1 MRPSRI
7 VSGFTVPLVLALA
20 AGNGL
25 AGLPGPAASAA
36 ASATTSVMSW
46 GDNSAGELGNGTLT
60 ASTKP
65 AAVGGSG
72 GLQAISAGGR
82 HVLGLRPDG
91 TVLSWG
97 DDTSGQVGN
106 GKASAN
112 DNAENPVAVNG
123 LAGVTQV
130 SAGAE
135 HSLAL
140 LSNGTVM
147 AWGDNTRGELGDGTH
162 TSSAVPVAVKGLTGV
177 KAVSAGNEFS
187 LALLTGGQV
196 MAWGDGV
203 DGQLGDG
210 RYASS
215 DVPVA
220 VKGLTGVTAVSAGGH
235 HALALISG
243 GTMEA
248 WGENLDG
255 QLGDGGQEGSSNV
268 PVKVMNVASAVAIS
282 AGDAFSLALLPG
294 GTVDGWGDNGFFELG
309 QPNGFPGGI
318 GSSNVPVQVPGLAN
332 VTAISAGGL
341 FGLALLSGGTVDGW
355 GDGAFGQLGNG
366 STNAVITPTAVT
378 GLTGVSGI
386 SAGDVSSI
394 ALVGTAAPAPPTP
407 VPSIWQVSATP
418 LPHNPAA
425 VSDQEFNGVSA
436 VSTSQAWAV
445 GNQSKSTQ
453 SPLAERWNGT
463 SWSKVAVPLPA
474 GASGGTLNGVEDL
487 SPGNA
492 WAVGSSSTSG
502 STFTQSLIEHWSG
515 GHWSVVP
522 SPDPGISNT
531 LTAIGGTGPKDL
543 WAVGWFEDTTEQFIA
558 MLLLHWNG
566 TTWSFTTPP
575 AEGGIQFAEAVT
587 AIAPDDV
594 WVVGDTATETVSA
607 HWDGTSWTQV
617 ATPILT
623 SKDSQNFLTGV
634 TALGADNIW
643 ATGYEGN
650 VNDTLFSQPYVLH
663 WTGSSWT
670 LRRTPDTGTEGSQ
683 LRAIHA
689 FSSNDIWAIGTTEQ
703 TDGALLALTEHFNGT
718 RWAISPALDPGQTG
732 PVPDGNLS
740 AIASPAPKT
749 LWAVGTQEIAGQCC
763 LRTLALTTSRG

>member
-1 MRPSRI
+1 MRLSRI
-7 VSGFTVPLVLALA
+7 VSGFTVLLVLALG
-20 AGNGL
+20 AGGGL
-25 AGLPGPAASAA
+25 AGQPVASAA
-36 ASATTSVMSW
+36 SRATTSVMSW

-60 ASTKP
+60 ASTTP
-65 AAVGGSG
+65 VATGGSG

-82 HVLGLRPDG
+82 HVLGLLSNG

-97 DDTSGQVGN
+97 DDTSGQIGN
-106 GKASAN
+106 GEASA
-112 DNAENPVAVNG
+112 DANAENPVAVSG
-123 LAGVTQV
+123 LTGVTQV

-147 AWGDNTRGELGDGTH
+147 AWGDNARGELGDGTH
-162 TSSAVPVAVKGLTGV
+162 ISSAVPVAVSGLTGV

-187 LALLTGGQV
+187 LALLTDGQV

-203 DGQLGDG
+203 NGQLGDG
-210 RYASS
+210 KFASS

-220 VKGLTGVTAVSAGGH
+220 VRGLTGVTAVAAGGY
-235 HALALISG
+235 HALALRG
-243 GTMEA
+243 GTVEA
-248 WGENLDG
+248 WGEDFDG
-255 QLGDGGQEGSSNV
+255 QLGDGGPPGDHNL
-268 PVKVMNVASAVAIS
+268 PVRVVKLSTAVAIS
-282 AGDAFSLALLPG
+282 AGDSFSLALLPG
-294 GTVDGWGDNGFFELG
+294 GTVDGWGDNGFFELA

-318 GSSNVPVQVPGLAN
+318 GSSNVPVQLPGLAN

-366 STNAVITPTAVT
+366 STSTIIKPTAVT
-378 GLTGVSGI
+378 SLTGVSQI
-386 SAGDVSSI
+386 SAGSVSGT

-407 VPSIWQVSATP
+407 VPSIWQVRATP
-418 LPHNPAA
+418 TPHNPTV
-425 VSDQEFNGVSA
+425 VSNEEFNGVSA

-445 GNQSKSTQ
+445 GEQSRS
-453 SPLAERWNGT
+453 SPGPLAERWNGT
-463 SWSKVAVPLPA
+463 AWSKVRVPLPP
-474 GASGGTLNGVEDL
+474 GASGGTFNGVDDL

-492 WAVGSSSTSG
+492 WAVGSASTSG

-522 SPDPGISNT
+522 SPDPGVSNT

-543 WAVGWFEDTTEQFIA
+543 WAVGWFEDTTQQFIA

-575 AEGGIQFAEAVT
+575 AEGGIQLAQAVT
-587 AIAPDDV
+587 AIAPGNV
-594 WVVGDTATETVSA
+594 WVVGDTATATVSA

-617 ATPILT
+617 STPILT
-623 SKDSQNFLTGV
+623 SKDSVNHLTGV
-634 TALGADNIW
+634 MALGANDIW

-650 VNDTLFSQPYVLH
+650 VNDQLFSLPYVLH

-670 LRRTPDTGTEGSQ
+670 LRRTPNAGTEGSQ
-683 LRAIHA
+683 LHAIHA
-689 FSSNDIWAIGTTEQ
+689 FSPDDIWAAGTTGQ

-718 RWAISPALDPGQTG
+718 KWAISPALDPGQVG
-732 PVPDGNLS
+732 PTPDNNLS
-740 AIASPAPKT
+740 ALASPAPKT

-763 LRTLALTTSRG
+763 VRTLTLTTTQG